1 MVETGE
7 NNSEPKGVTVNIALP
22 NGKIID
28 NTFIP
33 EEYTT
38 EQVIGNIVDYLK
50 LPFVNEADSKP
61 IQYDLLCV
69 ENNFTLREGE
79 FIRDAQVKDGHTLK
93 LVTTRHVDIAPTDG
107 THSLPLSPKPDEKEV
122 SVYVSPPNSSRSDYK
137 RLPLDMKVGDLIRQ
151 IIQEYKVPETNRAG
165 KTRKYELF
173 SKGVGAVLLAD
184 KTLREVGVMHEDRLK
199 LKDDARAGGLL

>member
-1 MVETGE
+1 MVETGD
-7 NNSEPKGVTVNIALP
+7 NNSEPKGVTVDLELP

-38 EQVIGNIVDYLK
+38 EQIIGNILEYLK
-50 LPFVNEADSKP
+50 LPSVNEADSQP

-69 ENNFTLREGE
+69 DNNFTLREGE
-79 FIRDAQVKDGHTLK
+79 SIRDAPVKDGHTLK
-93 LVTTRHVDIAPTDG
+93 LVTTRHVPLTPTDG
-107 THSLPLSPKPDEKEV
+107 THTLPLSPKPDEKDV
-122 SVYVSPPNSSRSDYK
+122 NVYVSPSNSSSSDYK

-151 IIQEYKVPETNRAG
+151 IIEEYKVPETDRAG
-165 KTRKYELF
+165 KARKYVLF

-199 LKDDARAGGLL
+199 LKDDARAGGLS